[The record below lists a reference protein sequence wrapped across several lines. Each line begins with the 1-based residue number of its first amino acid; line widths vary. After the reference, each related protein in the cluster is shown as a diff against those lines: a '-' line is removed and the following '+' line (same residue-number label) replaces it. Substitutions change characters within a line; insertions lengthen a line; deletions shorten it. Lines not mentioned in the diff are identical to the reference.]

1 MSMQLQNHL
10 SIDVPQQQEKDCCAA
25 SRADTYI
32 YCISFK
38 YAELQK
44 QLKLDLAFLKQLL
57 HLRLGLIQLLQ
68 DCLYVVDR
76 AVMGSLVT
84 RNGRIPI
91 QSRDRRGEGRQLL
104 KKENWTV
111 WMIHMTMKYRAF

>member
-1 MSMQLQNHL
+1 MKSESKTH
-10 SIDVPQQQEKDCCAA
+10 
-25 SRADTYI
+25 I

-44 QLKLDLAFLKQLL
+44 QLQLDLAFLEKLL

-76 AVMGSLVT
+76 AVMGGLVT
-84 RNGRIPI
+84 RNGRIPT
-91 QSRDRRGEGRQLL
+91 QSRERGGGR
-104 KKENWTV
+104 KKSIIEKKNPYNLDTYYIYMSTRYKPASDEV
-111 WMIHMTMKYRAF
+111 VANHIA

>member
-1 MSMQLQNHL
+1 MPTRPHNHL
-10 SIDVPQQQEKDCCAA
+10 SINVLPQQERCCTTP
-25 SRADTYI
+25 RADTHI

-76 AVMGSLVT
+76 AVMGGLVT

-91 QSRDRRGEGRQLL
+91 QSRGGE
-104 KKENWTV
+104 EE
-111 WMIHMTMKYRAF
+111 

>member
-1 MSMQLQNHL
+1 MFLHKGRSKC
-10 SIDVPQQQEKDCCAA
+10 SATAK
-25 SRADTYI
+25 ADTHI

-44 QLKLDLAFLKQLL
+44 QLKLDLAFLKKLL

-68 DCLYVVDR
+68 DCFDVVDR
-76 AVMGSLVT
+76 TVVGGLVT

-91 QSRDRRGEGRQLL
+91 QSKEEEGE
-104 KKENWTV
+104 KKKRKNSITEKNQHGCY
-111 WMIHMTMKYRAF
+111 I